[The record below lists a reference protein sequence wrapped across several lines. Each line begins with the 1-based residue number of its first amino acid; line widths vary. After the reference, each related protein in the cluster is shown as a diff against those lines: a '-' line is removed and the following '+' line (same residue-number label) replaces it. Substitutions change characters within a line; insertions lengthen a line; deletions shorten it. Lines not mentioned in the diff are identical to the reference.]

1 MTMGLYAALGFLC
14 IAVILSVAVRSAL
27 IGSDHSER
35 KRLFTTVAFCIAAA
49 CFSELICNLF
59 DASGVPVARQ
69 VTYVF
74 DFIYFM
80 MIACSSCCWFFYVRV
95 IRDTGFMYS
104 RRSSLLCVL
113 PFMAL
118 LVLLAVS
125 CFTDGGIFYI
135 DAAGVYHRGPLYFL
149 HPVLSYGYVAAAVVH
164 SFLTLL
170 QKKYAAVKREN
181 LTLFLSTVL
190 TVVCGG
196 AQYVMPSLP
205 LFSVGATLALL
216 AVFLASLT
224 PMISLDPLTGIHNR
238 RDLLVHLA
246 DETKYLRHGERLHF
260 LFLDVDSFK
269 QINDVYGHAEGDRIL
284 RQIASELKAFCHHRK
299 CYCARYGGDELA
311 VVLVLRQEEDI
322 SETCDALTDAINS
335 LHLRVFD
342 SPEVQ
347 VSVGRAEYGG
357 EGDTIHDLI
366 SRADRDMYRVKN
378 EKREACAD

>member
-27 IGSDHSER
+27 IGSDRSEK
-35 KRLFTTVAFCIAAA
+35 KRLFTTTAFCVAVA
-49 CFSELICNLF
+49 CFAELLCNLF
-59 DASGVPVARQ
+59 DASGVTVARHAA
-69 VTYVF
+69 YAI

-80 MIACSSCCWFFYVRV
+80 MIACSSCCWFFYVFV
-95 IRDTGFMYS
+95 IRDTDFMYS
-104 RRSSLLCVL
+104 RRRGFLCVL
-113 PFMAL
+113 PFTAL
-118 LVLLAVS
+118 VVLLAVS

-149 HPVLSYGYVAAAVVH
+149 HPILSYWYVAAAAVH
-164 SFLTLL
+164 ALTTTL
-170 QKKYAAVKREN
+170 QKRFAVHRRES
-181 LTLFLSTVL
+181 LTLFLCTVL

-216 AVFLASLT
+216 AVFLDSLT

-246 DETKYLRHGERLHF
+246 DEAKYLRHGERLHF

-269 QINDVYGHAEGDRIL
+269 QINDSYGHAEGDRIL

-357 EGDTIHDLI
+357 HSPALPVNQKRGDAG
-366 SRADRDMYRVKN
+366 S
-378 EKREACAD
+378 